1 MCNNFVFS
9 NGGVDCIVF
18 GFGEFIEIKVCYFE
32 VCIGRM
38 FIFFV
43 RILFICSRYK
53 NMVLSWCMLNVFI
66 ENV

>member
-32 VCIGRM
+32 VCIGCM

-43 RILFICSRYK
+43 FYLYK
-53 NMVLSWCMLNVFI
+53 NMVLSWCMLNV
-66 ENV
+66 